1 MVPQVIN
8 DLKLSR
14 KKCTQIIKNVLGKHE
29 TEKLIINLK
38 SQKFSNLIDESTT
51 ICNDKL
57 LYVLVK
63 YVLLE
68 IKKCIIQIYLLDR
81 FIRISSLR
89 CNSTADK
96 LYSTF
101 ENYLKSKRLP
111 LSNII
116 GNGI

>member
-68 IKKCIIQIYLLDR
+68 TKKCIIHLLE
-81 FIRISSLR
+81 LVPLGV
-89 CNSTADK
+89 TV
-96 LYSTF
+96 LQT
-101 ENYLKSKRLP
+101 NYILHLKT
-111 LSNII
+111 I
-116 GNGI
+116 